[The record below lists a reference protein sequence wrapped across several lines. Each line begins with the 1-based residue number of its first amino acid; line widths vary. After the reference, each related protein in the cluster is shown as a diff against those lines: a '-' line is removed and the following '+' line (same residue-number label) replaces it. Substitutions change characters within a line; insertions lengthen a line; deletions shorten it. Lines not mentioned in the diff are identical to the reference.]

1 MNTII
6 ERIIKEAIAEQNV
19 YPSRSLLAVLE
30 DVCVRY
36 QYPIKNVL
44 IFIFLRKNRANTNP
58 V

>member
-6 ERIIKEAIAEQNV
+6 ERIIKETIAEQKV

-44 IFIFLRKNRANTNP
+44 IFTKYFKEFNSF
-58 V
+58 